1 MAAGDSVDT
10 SHMDAM
16 SRAVD
21 PDQGRAGPFAS
32 NMQQGN
38 GPDAVPIPITF

>member
-1 MAAGDSVDT
+1 MAAGDSVGT

-16 SRAVD
+16 SRALD

-32 NMQQGN
+32 NSSKATARM
-38 GPDAVPIPITF
+38 PSRFPSHF